1 MKAVLCFFS
10 FSLASATCPSKYAIW
25 ISQDR
30 SMVRETLGQALPDID
45 YDQISVLNPGVDF
58 NMVTVPGKQYKIPY
72 HADMA
77 LVPPASW
84 SSDCPKK
91 LELNGQEFTTF
102 SSTGRPTPTL
112 TNTMYDT
119 STSKPI
125 RAFPEKEHFGAGLVP
140 RARPGS
146 TSDRSKTVETPGINQ
161 SRTTPNAAT
170 GTATPMIC
178 REKTHPLVPKFVS
191 SSEVRLKRAMS
202 FCDRLQ
208 GVTVDVAHPI
218 DPSAFEDTFIGLQV
232 LPSCPNYSVGRKDV
246 KACRAVLEN
255 INRQCPKAGGLYSSS
270 GCVTYYL
277 LRRWYVPV
285 EK

>member
-1 MKAVLCFFS
+1 MMKAVLWFFS
-10 FSLASATCPSKYAIW
+10 LSLASATCPSKYAIW

-72 HADMA
+72 HTDMV

-84 SSDCPKK
+84 SSDCPRK
-91 LELNGQEFTTF
+91 LELNSREFKKL
-102 SSTGRPTPTL
+102 SSTGRSMPTL
-112 TNTMYDT
+112 TNTIYDP
-119 STSKPI
+119 STSKLTRP
-125 RAFPEKEHFGAGLVP
+125 FPEKDYFGAVLIP

-146 TSDRSKTVETPGINQ
+146 TTERSKAVETPGITQ

-178 REKTHPLVPKFVS
+178 REETHPSVPKFVS
-191 SSEVRLKRAMS
+191 SSRSRVQCVRS

-208 GVTVDVAHPI
+208 DVTVDVGHPI
-218 DPSAFEDTFIGLQV
+218 DPLTYGDTFIGMQI
-232 LPSCPNYSVGRKDV
+232 LPSCPKHSVGEKDV
-246 KACRAVLEN
+246 EACRGVLEN
-255 INRQCPKAGGLYSSS
+255 INRNCPKAGGVYSS

-277 LRRWYVPV
+277 LR
-285 EK
+285 K